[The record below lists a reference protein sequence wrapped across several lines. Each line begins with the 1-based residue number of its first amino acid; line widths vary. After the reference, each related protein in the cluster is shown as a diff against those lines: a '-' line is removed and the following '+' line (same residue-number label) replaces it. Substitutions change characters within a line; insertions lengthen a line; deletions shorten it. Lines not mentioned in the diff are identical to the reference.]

1 MHQALIIKKER
12 IRGVCD
18 TKKNCLHDVTA
29 VVFVT
34 TVGNRG
40 NKYVS
45 DQLAFSDSAIKSVA
59 TEQNSPNSPILF
71 TVAFLEYIFT
81 DTTVFFLAWP
91 AIFHYYHW
99 LCWVGSGP
107 LSRESC
113 IISVYSNEPCFWSN
127 GLLLSKWLLIDWW
140 WLFGYKKLTFAEDQP
155 ME

>member
-81 DTTVFFLAWP
+81 DTTVFFLA
-91 AIFHYYHW
+91 
-99 LCWVGSGP
+99 
-107 LSRESC
+107 
-113 IISVYSNEPCFWSN
+113 
-127 GLLLSKWLLIDWW
+127 
-140 WLFGYKKLTFAEDQP
+140 
-155 ME
+155 